1 MSMDRIREAVT
12 SVWAKALLGLIIV
25 SFVLTGVNSY
35 LFAGAD
41 TAPAKV
47 NGEAISRAQFD
58 QAFEQQRARM
68 EQQLGEL
75 FSQLAAD
82 GNYLAGLRQQVLD
95 QLINETLLNQWI
107 QELGLRVSDDAVRE
121 AIIKM
126 PGFQVDGQFSNDVYL
141 SNLRRQGLSV
151 AEFRELVRS
160 SLAMEMLINSV
171 SASAFVTSAEAELLQ
186 QLQQQSRDVR
196 TVTVDAAPFVAKAS
210 VADDA
215 VNTYYLSNPDRF
227 QAPAQV
233 AAEYVVLNLN
243 ALLSQVAEPAEQA
256 VSDYYNQHKADYT
269 QPEERRVAHI
279 LLTGDDAKEKIVA
292 LQQELAGGADFAA
305 LAKRES
311 KDPGSAERGGELP
324 WITPGSFDPAFA
336 TAAFKIAKVG
346 EVAEVVQSTFGYH
359 LIKLLEVRGGVEK
372 PLAEVSAEIALQ
384 LKRQQA
390 QELLYSKQQELIN
403 AAFETPDSLADAAAA
418 AGFEVKRAPLFSAD
432 KAPTELSHEPVL
444 AKLFDEEFAL
454 AGQSSDLIEISDE
467 LAVMVRPTD
476 YQPPKLRPLDE
487 VKAEIASELQQQ
499 QGNDAARAV
508 AEQLLAAVTSGDEA
522 GFAKLLADNQ
532 LSAVDV
538 AAVARSGEQLDEA
551 LRAAAFEL
559 PRPAEGKV
567 SAKVTSLAGGKAALV
582 IVTAVNS
589 KQPGVAADDASLQ
602 TQLSQQYGRAALE
615 NAVAM
620 LRAQA
625 EISYPAAL

>member
-47 NGEAISRAQFD
+47 NGEAISRAQFE

-107 QELGLRVSDDAVRE
+107 KELGLRVSDDAVRE
-121 AIIKM
+121 AIVKM

-186 QLQQQSRDVR
+186 QMQQQSRDVR

-210 VADDA
+210 VSDEA
-215 VNTYYLSNPDRF
+215 VSTYYLSNPDRF

-233 AAEYVVLNLN
+233 AAEYVVLSLN

-279 LLTGDDAKEKIVA
+279 LLSGDDAKEKIAA

-336 TAAFKIAKVG
+336 SAAFKIAKVG
-346 EVAEVVQSTFGYH
+346 DVAEVVQSTFGYH

-403 AAFETPDSLADAAAA
+403 AAFETPDSLVDAAAA

-432 KAPTELSHEPVL
+432 KAPAELSHEPVL
-444 AKLFDEEFAL
+444 AKLFDEEFGL

-487 VKAEIASELQQQ
+487 VKAEISSELQQQ
-499 QGNDAARAV
+499 QGNDAARAL

-532 LSAVDV
+532 LTAVDV

-567 SAKVTSLAGGKAALV
+567 SAKVTSLTGGKAALV
-582 IVTAVNS
+582 VVTRVNAGQVQAS
-589 KQPGVAADDASLQ
+589 ADDGVQA
-602 TQLSQQYGRAALE
+602 QLAQQYGRAALE
-615 NAVAM
+615 NAIAM